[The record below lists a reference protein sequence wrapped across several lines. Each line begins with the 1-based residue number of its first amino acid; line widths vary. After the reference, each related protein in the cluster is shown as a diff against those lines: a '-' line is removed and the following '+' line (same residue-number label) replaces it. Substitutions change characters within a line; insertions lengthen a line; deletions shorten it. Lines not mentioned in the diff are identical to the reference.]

1 MVRDLENDAL
11 DVYKLNHAIIT
22 LIPKVPLAR
31 DMKNFRP
38 ISLSNCAVKIF
49 SKAMTTRVSPLC
61 DKLIS
66 SNQTAFIKGRFI
78 LESVVMAHEV
88 IHEIH
93 RSGSSGFILKPDYEK
108 AYDRVSW
115 DFLKEML
122 LSRGLAV
129 NGWAG

>member
-1 MVRDLENDAL
+1 MVRDFENGNL
-11 DVYKLNHAIIT
+11 DIYKLNHAIIT
-22 LIPKVPLAR
+22 LIPKVPMAR

-38 ISLSNCAVKIF
+38 ISLSNCAVFF

-88 IHEIH
+88 FHEIH
-93 RSGSSGFILKPDYEK
+93 RSGSAGLILKLDYEK
-108 AYDRVSW
+108 AYDRVS
-115 DFLKEML
+115 
-122 LSRGLAV
+122 
-129 NGWAG
+129 